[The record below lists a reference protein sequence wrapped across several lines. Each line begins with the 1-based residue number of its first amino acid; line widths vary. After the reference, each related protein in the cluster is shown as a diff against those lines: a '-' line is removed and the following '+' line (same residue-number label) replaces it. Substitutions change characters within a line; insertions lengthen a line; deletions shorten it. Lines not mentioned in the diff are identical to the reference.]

1 MPIIRRTYCIYA
13 TLVFFTLH
21 GMRLSGLLAGMTESH
36 TNQQTRQ
43 PPMQNEKYQ
52 CRIDTVS
59 SDDDGH
65 IVARNMW
72 RGWNKFIEESIVRL
86 IGFIW
91 KSLYRDAL
99 SRKHKFLV
107 RSLLQLSP
115 VNLKDITEKKLMVF
129 SSHSHFFLFSCVTS
143 IKWNKKKIFWHL
155 TLVVTFSR

>member
-1 MPIIRRTYCIYA
+1 MPIIRRIYCIYA